1 LVISQ
6 AMPLTPQLTSQ
17 LAEVDLSVRAQPP
30 AGRRRRVE
38 SESVGGKPNSMPS
51 ADAESMLAD
60 LRVRVE
66 KALRFELLIECG
78 GRTPEGLR
86 VATQHAVLGGG
97 NRLRPL
103 LLLAIASAPGPE
115 ESSRRLTRRT
125 FRANEALIDSAASA
139 LEFVHCASLVHDD
152 MPCFDNADTRR
163 GQPTVHRM
171 YGEAMALLVG
181 DGLIFA
187 SFRAVSRHLRA
198 TTSTSRGER
207 AATSALVAELV
218 DVLTTAGGARRGLVA
233 GQAWELEEVS
243 PEIETYHAQKTG
255 ALFEAAC
262 VMGAILSGK
271 PTEAYAALGAH
282 IGQIYQ
288 LLDDWLDC
296 FGLDI
301 GKPTQQDARNGKP
314 NAIATLGKDAARKK
328 INAEIAACVEAV
340 PESEFLLKA
349 LVQYALGKAYQEYVA

>member
-1 LVISQ
+1 
-6 AMPLTPQLTSQ
+6 MPLTPQLTPQ
-17 LAEVDLSVRAQPP
+17 LAEVDLSVRAQSRVGRPRRGDGQSSERRPTLVPP
-30 AGRRRRVE
+30 VA
-38 SESVGGKPNSMPS
+38 
-51 ADAESMLAD
+51 AESTLAD
-60 LRVRVE
+60 LRLRVE

-103 LLLAIASAPGPE
+103 LLLAIASTPE
-115 ESSRRLTRRT
+115 PDESSRRLARRA
-125 FRANEALIDSAASA
+125 FRPSEALIDSAASA
-139 LEFVHCASLVHDD
+139 LELVHCASLVHDD

-187 SFRAVSRHLRA
+187 GFRALSRHLR
-198 TTSTSRGER
+198 TTSPMSRGER
-207 AATSALVAELV
+207 AATSGLVAELV

-233 GQAWELEEVS
+233 GQAWELEEAS
-243 PEIETYHAQKTG
+243 LEIETYHAQKTG

-271 PTEAYAALGAH
+271 PTDAYAVIGAH

-296 FGLDI
+296 FGVDL

-314 NAIATLGKDAARKK
+314 NAIAALGKETARKK
-328 INAEIAACVEAV
+328 IGAEIAACVEAV
-340 PESEFLLKA
+340 PESEVLLKA
-349 LVQYALGKAYQEYVA
+349 LVQYALGKAYQEHIA